1 MADYENQNQPE
12 YTDHPEP
19 SPEQGWQSAPQPGA
33 PYGNGQPG
41 NGQYQNPYGGGPYGN
56 APYPN
61 GPYGS
66 GQYNQNAPYGNG
78 RQPKPKNGFAT
89 ASLIIGLFAL
99 LSLCCF
105 AFPLSIIMGVGAV
118 IFAVISKREQPMYG
132 TAIAGM
138 ILGIIAVVL
147 GIGEFIYFMALSNLV
162 KDPANAALIN
172 EFMEQLE
179 QQLQQAK

>member
-1 MADYENQNQPE
+1 MQLKSGQGPAFMLEWGRIYLVGGNTMADYENENQPE
-12 YTDHPEP
+12 YTEHPGP
-19 SPEQGWQSAPQPGA
+19 PPEQGWQNVPYNQSP
-33 PYGNGQPG
+33 PYGNG
-41 NGQYQNPYGGGPYGN
+41 Y
-56 APYPN
+56 
-61 GPYGS
+61 
-66 GQYNQNAPYGNG
+66 
-78 RQPKPKNGFAT
+78 QPKPKNGFAT
-89 ASLIIGLFAL
+89 ASLIVGIFAL

-118 IFAVISKREQPMYG
+118 IFAVISKKGQPMYG

-147 GIGEFIYFMALSNLV
+147 GIGEFIYFMILSTLV
-162 KDPANAALIN
+162 KDPANAAIIN

>member
-12 YTDHPEP
+12 YTEHPGTSSEQSWQNAP
-19 SPEQGWQSAPQPGA
+19 QQGWQSPPDQGWQNAPEQDRQNAPQNGGPYPPPYSNPGPYNQYP
-33 PYGNGQPG
+33 PYGNG
-41 NGQYQNPYGGGPYGN
+41 
-56 APYPN
+56 YP
-61 GPYGS
+61 
-66 GQYNQNAPYGNG
+66 
-78 RQPKPKNGFAT
+78 PKPKNGFAT
-89 ASLIIGLFAL
+89 ASLVVGIFAL

-118 IFAVISKREQPMYG
+118 IFAVISKKGQPMYG

-147 GIGEFIYFMALSNLV
+147 GIGEFIYFMALSTLV
-162 KDPANAALIN
+162 KDPANAAIIN

>member
-19 SPEQGWQSAPQPGA
+19 SPEQGWQSAP
-33 PYGNGQPG
+33 
-41 NGQYQNPYGGGPYGN
+41 YGGGQYPN
-56 APYPN
+56 PYP
-61 GPYGS
+61 